1 MILNNEFKSN
11 RNSVY
16 NLKYHLVV
24 VTKYRKK
31 CINKDILNDLKEIF
45 DRIITSNNG
54 SILEFNGESDH
65 IHLLFETPPQ
75 VELAKLINNLKTVSS
90 RLIRKKYGEYLKQYY
105 WENVFWSRS
114 YCILTT
120 GRATIEMLE
129 KYIQSQA
136 GVKE

>member
-1 MILNNEFKSN
+1 MLNNGFKSN
-11 RNSVY
+11 RHSIY

-31 CINKDILNDLKEIF
+31 CINQEILKDLKEIF
-45 DRIITSNNG
+45 ERIISGNNG

-65 IHLLFETPPQ
+65 IHLLFEAPPQ
-75 VELAKLINNLKTVSS
+75 VELAKLVNNLKTVSS
-90 RLIRKKYGEYLKQYY
+90 RLIRKEHGEYLKQYY
-105 WENVFWSRS
+105 WEKVFWSKS

-120 GRATIEMLE
+120 GGASIEMIE

-136 GVKE
+136 GVKD

>member
-1 MILNNEFKSN
+1 MLNNEFKSN
-11 RNSVY
+11 RHSVY
-16 NLKYHLVV
+16 SLKYHLVV

-31 CINKDILNDLKEIF
+31 CINEKILKDLKEIF
-45 DRIITSNNG
+45 EKIITGNNG

-65 IHLLFETPPQ
+65 IHLLFEVPPQ

-90 RLIRKKYGEYLKQYY
+90 RLIRKQHGEYLKQYY

-120 GRATIEMLE
+120 GGATIEMIE

-136 GVKE
+136 GVKD